1 MDNDD
6 GMADDFLASQG
17 TIDVNSIEQLEDFF
31 KPVIDEPLKASS
43 GVRSAAWAEMQQARS
58 EYLKE
63 WEEDMRY
70 AQELAS
76 EGM

>member
-1 MDNDD
+1 MDNEDRT
-6 GMADDFLASQG
+6 ADDFLASQG
-17 TIDVNSIEQLEDFF
+17 MLSVDSIEQLEDVF
-31 KPVIDEPLKASS
+31 KSDDEPLQAAS
-43 GVRSAAWAEMQQARS
+43 GPRSAAWAEMQQART